1 MSFTFSYGNG
11 KSKSASAQAAT
22 PQAPAAAPGD
32 LIKDSTQDTFMADVI
47 EASRDVP
54 VMVDFWADWCGPCK
68 QLTPVL
74 EKAVMAAR
82 GAVKLVKVNVDE
94 NREIAAQL
102 RVQSL
107 PTVYAF
113 KNGKPVDA
121 FMGALPESQ
130 IKTFIEKLTGS
141 AVGPSDEE
149 VMVEAGQQ
157 ALEAEDFEA
166 AAGAFSAVLQKDA
179 ENLPA
184 IAGLVRAL
192 LGSGDMDG
200 AEAALALTP
209 AGKENDSEIS
219 SARAALE
226 LAATPVD
233 SEEIA
238 ALSAQLEANEKDHQA
253 RIDLA
258 VALNAAGRSDEAME
272 QLIISI
278 RQDRAWN
285 EEAARKQLLQFFEA
299 WGHADERTVAGRRQL
314 SSILFS

>member
-1 MSFTFSYGNG
+1 MSYTFSYGGGNG
-11 KSKSASAQAAT
+11 TSAGAQAA
-22 PQAPAAAPGD
+22 APSG

-47 EASRDVP
+47 EASRSVP
-54 VMVDFWADWCGPCK
+54 VIVDFWADWCGPCK
-68 QLTPVL
+68 QLTPIL
-74 EKAVMAAR
+74 EKAVTAAKGTVR
-82 GAVKLVKVNVDE
+82 LVKVNVDE

-113 KNGKPVDA
+113 KDGRPVDA
-121 FMGALPESQ
+121 FMGAQSESQ
-130 IKTFIEKLTGS
+130 IKAFIEKITGS

-149 VMVEAGQQ
+149 LLIDAGQQ
-157 ALEAEDFEA
+157 ALEAEDFQA
-166 AAGAFSAVLQKDA
+166 AAQAFSSALQMDA
-179 ENLPA
+179 ENTTS
-184 IAGLVRAL
+184 IAGLARAL
-192 LGSGDMDG
+192 MGAGDLEG
-200 AEAALALTP
+200 AEKALAVTP
-209 AGKENDSEIS
+209 AGKENDAEIS

-233 SEEIA
+233 TEEIA
-238 ALSAQLEANEKDHQA
+238 ALSAKIEANEKDHQA
-253 RIDLA
+253 RIDLSI
-258 VALNAAGRSDEAME
+258 ALNAAGRCDEAME
-272 QLIISI
+272 HLLTSI

>member
-1 MSFTFSYGNG
+1 MSFTFSYGGGNG
-11 KSKSASAQAAT
+11 TSAET
-22 PQAPAAAPGD
+22 PAAAPSG
-32 LIKDSTQDTFMADVI
+32 LIKDSNQDTFMADVI
-47 EASRDVP
+47 EASREVP
-54 VMVDFWADWCGPCK
+54 VIVDFWADWCGPCK

-74 EKAVMAAR
+74 EKAVTAAKGTVR
-82 GAVKLVKVNVDE
+82 LVKVNVDQ
-94 NREIAAQL
+94 NKEIAAQL

-113 KNGKPVDA
+113 KDGRPVDA
-121 FMGALPESQ
+121 FMGAQSASQ
-130 IKTFIEKLTGS
+130 IKTFIEKITGS

-149 VMVEAGQQ
+149 LLIDGGQK

-166 AAGAFSAVLQKDA
+166 AAQAFSAVLQRDA

-184 IAGLVRAL
+184 IAGLTRAL
-192 LGSGDMDG
+192 MGAGDLDG
-200 AEAALALTP
+200 AQNALALVP
-209 AGKENDSEIS
+209 AGKENDTEIS

-233 SEEIA
+233 SEEIS
-238 ALSAQLEANEKDHQA
+238 ALSAKIEANEKDHQS

-258 VALNAAGRSDEAME
+258 IALNAAGRFDEAME
-272 QLIISI
+272 HLITSI

-299 WGHADERTVAGRRQL
+299 WGHADERTVAGRRML
-314 SSILFS
+314 SSVLFS

>member
-1 MSFTFSYGNG
+1 MSFTFSYGSGNG
-11 KSKSASAQAAT
+11 QSAESQQAA
-22 PQAPAAAPGD
+22 AGD
-32 LIKDSTQDTFMADVI
+32 LIKDATQDTFMADVI
-47 EASRDVP
+47 EASRQVP
-54 VMVDFWADWCGPCK
+54 VIVDFWADWCGPCK

-74 EKAVMAAR
+74 EKAVTAAKGTVR
-82 GAVKLVKVNVDE
+82 LVKVNVDE

-113 KNGKPVDA
+113 KDGRPIDA

-130 IKTFIEKLTGS
+130 IKSFIEKITGS

-149 VMVEAGQQ
+149 MLLEAGQQ

-166 AAGAFSAVLQKDA
+166 AAGAFSGVLQADP

-184 IAGLVRAL
+184 IAGLARAL
-192 LGSGDMDG
+192 IGTGDLAG
-200 AEAALALTP
+200 AEQILAQVP
-209 AGKENDSEIS
+209 EGKENDSDIS

-226 LAATPVD
+226 IAATPVD
-233 SEEIA
+233 SEEIT
-238 ALSAQLEANEKDHQA
+238 ALSAKLKADEKDHQS

-258 VALNAAGRSDEAME
+258 IALNAAGRSEEAME
-272 QLIISI
+272 HLLTSI
-278 RQDRAWN
+278 RQDRSWN

>member
-1 MSFTFSYGNG
+1 MSFTFSYGSGND
-11 KSKSASAQAAT
+11 KSAEPQAA
-22 PQAPAAAPGD
+22 AAGD
-32 LIKDSTQDTFMADVI
+32 LIKDATQDTFMADVI
-47 EASRDVP
+47 DASRQVP
-54 VMVDFWADWCGPCK
+54 VIVDFWADWCGPCK

-74 EKAVMAAR
+74 EKAVTAAKGTVR
-82 GAVKLVKVNVDE
+82 LVKVNVDE

-113 KNGKPVDA
+113 KDGRPVDA

-130 IKTFIEKLTGS
+130 IKSFIEKVTGS

-149 VMVEAGQQ
+149 MLIEAAQQ

-166 AAGAFSAVLQKDA
+166 AAGAFSGVLQADP
-179 ENLPA
+179 ENLAA
-184 IAGLVRAL
+184 IAGLARAL
-192 LGSGDMDG
+192 IGTGDLDG
-200 AEAALALTP
+200 AEQILAQTP

-226 LAATPVD
+226 VAATPVD
-233 SEEIA
+233 TEEIA
-238 ALSAQLEANEKDHQA
+238 ALSAKIQSDEKDHQS

-258 VALNAAGRSDEAME
+258 VALNAAGRSEEAME
-272 QLIISI
+272 HLLISI
-278 RQDRAWN
+278 RQDRSWN
-285 EEAARKQLLQFFEA
+285 EEAARRQLLQFFEA

>member
-1 MSFTFSYGNG
+1 MSFTFSYGSGNG
-11 KSKSASAQAAT
+11 KSADAQS
-22 PQAPAAAPGD
+22 AAPGD

-47 EASRDVP
+47 EASREVP
-54 VMVDFWADWCGPCK
+54 VIVDFWADWCGPCK
-68 QLTPVL
+68 QLTPAL
-74 EKAVMAAR
+74 EKAVVAAKGTVR
-82 GAVKLVKVNVDE
+82 LVKVNVDE

-113 KNGKPVDA
+113 KDGRPVDA
-121 FMGALPESQ
+121 FMGALPEGQ
-130 IKTFIEKLTGS
+130 IKSFIEKITGS

-149 VMVEAGQQ
+149 MLIEAGKE
-157 ALEAEDFEA
+157 ALEGEDFET
-166 AAGAFSAVLQKDA
+166 AAGSFSGVLQKDP
-179 ENLPA
+179 ENLAA
-184 IAGLVRAL
+184 IAGLARAL
-192 LGSGDMDG
+192 IGAGDLEG
-200 AEAALALTP
+200 AESALALTP

-219 SARAALE
+219 SARAALD

-233 SEEIA
+233 SEEVA
-238 ALSAQLEANEKDHQA
+238 ALTAKVAGDEKDHQA

-258 VALNAAGRSDEAME
+258 VALNAAGRCEEAME
-272 QLIISI
+272 HLITSI

-285 EEAARKQLLQFFEA
+285 DEAARKQLLQFFEA